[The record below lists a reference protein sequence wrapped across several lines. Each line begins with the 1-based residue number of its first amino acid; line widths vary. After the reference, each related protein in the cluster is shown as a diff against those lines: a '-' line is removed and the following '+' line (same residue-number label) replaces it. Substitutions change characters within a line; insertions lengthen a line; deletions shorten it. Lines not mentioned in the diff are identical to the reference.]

1 MNINSISVLLG
12 CAGLLVGGIGIVAQ
26 GNSQQS
32 ADVGAVQSAR
42 AAWPPH
48 ALVAGVDFH
57 DEMVKLLSMGPQPR
71 RRTEVPQPQAQAVPP
86 EGEANIRLIRTV
98 RYPGSRR
105 MLLVEIEFIDHNGQS
120 YLRRYPVDS
129 QAYASSDRREQFEAD
144 QPALETYGYSSRRSR
159 RYGRSH
165 YRRWW

>member
-32 ADVGAVQSAR
+32 ADIGVQSAR
-42 AAWPPH
+42 IAWPPH
-48 ALVAGVDFH
+48 SLGAGVEFYE
-57 DEMVKLLSMGPQPR
+57 EMIELLSLGSQPR
-71 RRTEVPQPQAQAVPP
+71 RRTEAPQQRRQAVPP
-86 EGEANIRLIRTV
+86 EGEASIRLIRTV

-105 MLLVEIEFIDHNGQS
+105 MQIVEIEFVDHNGQS

-129 QAYASSDRREQFEAD
+129 QTYASSDRRDQFEGD
-144 QPALETYGYSSRRSR
+144 QPALEAYGYSPRRSR
-159 RYGRSH
+159 RYGRGH